1 MAFGGIIILATPR
14 VPFSLFHSFQRAER
28 GGNPITALFTALS
41 GGRHAGVKLNHPWKP
56 IPPADHSSAAGLNM
70 PLSAIG
76 VGGCFWNTG
85 ILNIH
90 RIFGKDSPFAA

>member
-41 GGRHAGVKLNHPWKP
+41 GGRHAGVKLNRPRKP
-56 IPPADHSSAAGLNM
+56 IPLADATHL
-70 PLSAIG
+70 PLG
-76 VGGCFWNTG
+76 
-85 ILNIH
+85 
-90 RIFGKDSPFAA
+90 